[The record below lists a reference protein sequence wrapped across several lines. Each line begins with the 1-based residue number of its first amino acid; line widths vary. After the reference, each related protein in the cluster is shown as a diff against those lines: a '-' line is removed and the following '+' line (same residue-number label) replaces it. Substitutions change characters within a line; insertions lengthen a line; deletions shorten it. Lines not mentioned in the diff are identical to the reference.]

1 MINFKKLLAGTLS
14 AAMVLGTMAIPVFAD
29 ESVSESS
36 TVETEN
42 SAADDYAG
50 FTDFYEGVK
59 NGSIKSIEAIVADG
73 VSTDGYDVWT
83 PGKAELGNG
92 PLADAKFGEKDGQK
106 LFVVWRYRNDSAIPY
121 VTKEVKIDG
130 VTYQT
135 VIDMSLSSST
145 TGGFFTS
152 QNTTQKAKLETG
164 VTVKGGEKFFY
175 SNNGLKIIDIPTEL
189 VSKLNLEK
197 NLYWAY
203 FNDASEQ
210 YESYTIGSEL
220 TGYSSDR
227 IVLQGAN
234 TKPRTLRYKTSAN
247 DTYASKNICAWFAIK
262 VDPNGGSCENH
273 TETYTAIESLDSNT
287 TLNLTPT
294 KDGYVFNGWTI
305 SNDNIY
311 KTVTLTAKWAGA
323 HCEHDFVEK
332 IIKDSTCTED
342 GSKTLTCSKC
352 NTVETVT
359 IPKKNHVYK
368 EEIIKEATCTDSGSK
383 KLTCENC
390 QSTKIETI
398 SALGHNYENGE
409 CIRCH
414 ATQVMEAK
422 IGDKK
427 YDTLKE
433 AISAA
438 KYGDTVVL
446 LEDIKNDKV
455 YEIRNKNLTFELNG
469 KTINAKCSGSAISI
483 YDSTVTI
490 KDSVGNG
497 AIIQTNGG
505 YSSAVFATTGS
516 TLKIENGKFVSNGQ
530 NGAVHTAGSSKC
542 YVSGSVLEGD
552 GGNVAVFEG
561 GSEVQFDNVTLN
573 ALFNKTYQMYSDGI
587 WVDNSSLTIN
597 SGIYNGSVT
606 ARGKMSQISIK
617 GGLFSENV
625 IDYVIPGYT
634 TKPDGEMFRVVK
646 SEAKV
651 IDTAKTAGVEITLND
666 LEKHDKINNL
676 EDATYKVVVTT
687 ASNADIESA
696 NAAIAKNA
704 DDNNNSKQIYD
715 ISIIKTDSNG
725 VTTDVSKDITDQKV
739 TLTLSETPEENSV
752 KVYHVND
759 SGNVET
765 IENVAQNGNT
775 VTFTASSFSTYAITY
790 NTAADTNTITSKV
803 GVH

>member
-359 IPKKNHVYK
+359 IPKKTMY
-368 EEIIKEATCTDSGSK
+368 IKK
-383 KLTCENC
+383 K
-390 QSTKIETI
+390 
-398 SALGHNYENGE
+398 
-409 CIRCH
+409 
-414 ATQVMEAK
+414 
-422 IGDKK
+422 
-427 YDTLKE
+427 
-433 AISAA
+433 
-438 KYGDTVVL
+438 
-446 LEDIKNDKV
+446 
-455 YEIRNKNLTFELNG
+455 
-469 KTINAKCSGSAISI
+469 
-483 YDSTVTI
+483 
-490 KDSVGNG
+490 
-497 AIIQTNGG
+497 
-505 YSSAVFATTGS
+505 
-516 TLKIENGKFVSNGQ
+516 
-530 NGAVHTAGSSKC
+530 
-542 YVSGSVLEGD
+542 
-552 GGNVAVFEG
+552 
-561 GSEVQFDNVTLN
+561 
-573 ALFNKTYQMYSDGI
+573 
-587 WVDNSSLTIN
+587 
-597 SGIYNGSVT
+597 
-606 ARGKMSQISIK
+606 
-617 GGLFSENV
+617 
-625 IDYVIPGYT
+625 
-634 TKPDGEMFRVVK
+634 
-646 SEAKV
+646 
-651 IDTAKTAGVEITLND
+651 
-666 LEKHDKINNL
+666 
-676 EDATYKVVVTT
+676 
-687 ASNADIESA
+687 
-696 NAAIAKNA
+696 
-704 DDNNNSKQIYD
+704 
-715 ISIIKTDSNG
+715 
-725 VTTDVSKDITDQKV
+725 
-739 TLTLSETPEENSV
+739 
-752 KVYHVND
+752 
-759 SGNVET
+759 
-765 IENVAQNGNT
+765 
-775 VTFTASSFSTYAITY
+775 
-790 NTAADTNTITSKV
+790 
-803 GVH
+803 